1 MSPRERLARPIQPPD
16 VDVVVGLVHDLA
28 RYEHAADECQL
39 TADQL
44 RDALFG
50 QRPAL
55 YGHVALAGDEVAGC
69 ALWFLNFSTWR
80 GVHGIYIE
88 DLYVQPA
95 HRGKGLGRALLTE
108 LARVCEQRGYGRLE
122 WSVLNWNEPAIGFYA
137 ALGAQVQSEWSI
149 FRLSGPSLTRLA
161 RS

>member
-1 MSPRERLARPIQPPD
+1 
-16 VDVVVGLVHDLA
+16 VVGLVHDLA
-28 RYEHAADECQL
+28 RYERAADECHL
-39 TADQL
+39 TPEQL

-50 QRPAL
+50 EQAAL
-55 YGHVALAGDEVAGC
+55 FGHVVLAGDEVAGC

-88 DLYVQPA
+88 DLFVQPA

-108 LARVCEQRGYGRLE
+108 LARECEQRGYGRLE

-137 ALGAQVQSEWSI
+137 ALGARAQSEWSI
-149 FRLSGPSLTRLA
+149 FRLSGPSLTQLA
-161 RS
+161 QS